1 MFNTNFN
8 SISTISWYEQIL
20 CIRHTEDNKKQ
31 KTHVY
36 KTIGTYVQIKETSK
50 GQSHTF
56 RMHAIQVEKKNDD
69 VTA

>member
-1 MFNTNFN
+1 V
-8 SISTISWYEQIL
+8 
-20 CIRHTEDNKKQ
+20 NKFYVSDTQ
-31 KTHVY
+31 KTTRNKTPVY

-56 RMHAIQVEKKNDD
+56 RMHAIHVEKKNDD